1 MESPGFN
8 DIIDEG
14 FALTFP
20 LYSYLLG
27 VENPMPGYLGSVEQ
41 GIFKAP
47 LWTDIDLFERFMAD
61 SRFDPSAV
69 SALEIRSPRELIRHL
84 ESLPKEVTA
93 VLIDHAVGSN
103 IFTEFDRQKFISDL
117 QGLEN
122 D

>member
-1 MESPGFN
+1 MESSDFDDLIG
-8 DIIDEG
+8 EG

-20 LYSYLLG
+20 VYSYMRG
-27 VENPMPGYLGSVEQ
+27 IENPVPGYLGSVEQ

-61 SRFDPSAV
+61 SQFDPNAV